1 MATNRRNFL
10 KKAAITTQ
18 GVALFGTTQAI
29 SGKVSTTVPVG
40 ISINQSNNGWLN
52 VRDCGA
58 SGSTFRTA
66 AVTKSGSKQITV
78 SDAGDFNAGQGVMV
92 SKCNI
97 RYERIQM
104 WGKGIPYVTHQR
116 KVDNSVE
123 VRGYDGTAG
132 SWMIYVLDIAP
143 TESKPAFRWS
153 DDLGHTWHPEVPV
166 TYDWQPLSGGVE
178 VKLNQR
184 DWEAG
189 YVIAF
194 GARDQLVSRIV
205 KIEGNVLTLEDEANR
220 SVNDAVVRHNDTLAL
235 QAAIDRAIEEKLNV
249 FVPVGHYMLARTINV
264 IKANAI
270 TIEGASSENCILDIS
285 EGEGPVF
292 TLRDGIEVNI
302 RNFRMSGFMGFD
314 ERDKAGS
321 LSTKGST
328 HIWGFWLNHCKGVLV
343 LNTER
348 VLVENC
354 HASRMSGECFSS
366 MGRGRATVKPGQ
378 SYTHSI
384 TYLRCSV
391 TDCARNAFDDVV
403 GFAESTSVL
412 NCRIVDV
419 GGCCWE
425 GCVRFGKF
433 IGNYVRNA
441 GTVAAGNLGASK
453 LLSDPSYPDLGS
465 GQHIIAD
472 NVFESIVPYGSA
484 AIRSNRGA
492 TQVIIRNNL
501 FINFNSSAIEV
512 VNNPSTNESTSSNAT
527 ITGNIFDMTATGQK
541 PVPRTAI
548 VVGCNE
554 IIVSDNQI
562 YVRGNADPLVTGIR
576 LTEPAL
582 YVIVNNNLIRN
593 CGAGII
599 SERGG
604 LIVGGVID
612 DKTFVRCERPDT
624 PPERVNP
631 GMYNDWKIVWRNTGG
646 GKFGSRISEIESFN
660 PVNFEFKIK
669 DPCVIKTGE
678 RYEVIVPSL
687 NWTIQNNTITDC
699 LRPVVLDSYGSR
711 TSMFR
716 DNLVSR
722 VSISKVPVGVEV
734 HGCFQLINNRI
745 TGFDEEDATAVAVYP
760 DAIGQTCKS
769 VYKGNI
775 FEKCF
780 NVIRENRSGL
790 WKASVSKDNMALYCT
805 AAIPQ

>member
-1 MATNRRNFL
+1 MTTNRRNFL
-10 KKAAITTQ
+10 KKTAISAP
-18 GVALFGTTQAI
+18 GVALLGSSHGM
-29 SGKVSTTVPVG
+29 SGKENIILPDPVNENLK
-40 ISINQSNNGWLN
+40 SFGWLD

-58 SGSTFRTA
+58 SGSTFRTS
-66 AVTKSGSKQITV
+66 AVTKSGSKQISV
-78 SDAGDFNAGQGVMV
+78 SDVGDFRVGQGVMV

-116 KVDNSVE
+116 KVENSLE
-123 VRGYDGTAG
+123 VRGHDGSAG

-143 TESKPAFRWS
+143 TDSRPAFRWS
-153 DDLGHTWHPEVPV
+153 DDLGRTWNPEVPI
-166 TYDWQPLSGGVE
+166 TNGWQPLSGGVE

-194 GARDQLVSRIV
+194 GARDQLISRIV
-205 KIEGNVLTLEDEANR
+205 KIEGNVLTLENEANR
-220 SVNDAVVRHNDTLAL
+220 SVDDAIVRHNDTLAL
-235 QAAIDRAIEEKLNV
+235 QTAVDRAIGEKLNV
-249 FVPVGHYMLARTINV
+249 FVPVGHYMLAKTINV
-264 IKANAI
+264 EKASAI
-270 TIEGASSENCILDIS
+270 TIEGSDSENTILDIS

-292 TLRDGIEVNI
+292 TLRDGVEVNI
-302 RNFRMSGFMGFD
+302 RNFRMLGFMGFD

-328 HIWGFWLNHCKGVLV
+328 HIWGFGLKHCKAVLT

-366 MGRGRATVKPGQ
+366 SGRGRGTVKPGQ

-391 TDCARNAFDDVV
+391 TDCARNAFDDVM

-441 GTVAAGNLGASK
+441 GTVAAGNLGAAK
-453 LLSDPSYPDLGS
+453 LLSDPTYPDLGS

-527 ITGNIFDMTATGQK
+527 ITGNIFDLTAIGQK

-554 IIVSDNQI
+554 VIVSDNQI
-562 YVRGNADPLVTGIR
+562 YVRGNADPLVTAIR
-576 LTEPAL
+576 LLEPAL

-593 CGAGII
+593 CGVGII

-612 DKTFVRCERPDT
+612 NKTFVRCERPKT

-631 GMYNDWKIVWRNTGG
+631 EMYNGWKIVWRNTDE
-646 GKFGSRISEIESFN
+646 GKLGSRMSLIESFN

-669 DPCVIKTGE
+669 DPCIMKAGE

-687 NWTIQNNTITDC
+687 NWTIQNNIITDC

-722 VSISKVPVGVEV
+722 VSTSNIHVGVDV
-734 HGCFQLINNRI
+734 HGCFQLIDNRI
-745 TGFDEEDATAVAVYP
+745 TGFDEKGASAVAIYT
-760 DAIGQTCKS
+760 DAIGRDCKS
-769 VYKGNI
+769 HYQGNI
-775 FEKCF
+775 FENCS
-780 NVIRENRSGL
+780 NAVTENRPGL
-790 WKASVSKDNMALYCT
+790 WKASVLKDNMALDCT
-805 AAIPQ
+805 TGFPE